1 MREEPRRFPA
11 PCHVDKIPGGYVV
24 RDANQQVL
32 AYVYAR
38 ATSADAIQ
46 AKVLTQDEARRIAIN
61 IARLPNCCATPIVR
75 RKCGDY
81 PCYDRPVTGGILMLG
96 SRTSRRAFITGLG
109 GAAAW
114 PLMARAQQPA
124 ATPVVG
130 YLEGASQAQFLHLIS
145 ALDNGL
151 SDEGYVDGQNI
162 RIEYR
167 WADGHYDRL
176 PTLAAELLQ
185 HHPSVILATSFAS
198 ALAAKDATSVVP
210 IVFVSGPDP
219 VQLGLVASLS
229 RPRYNLTGFS
239 IFSSALAT
247 KRLEL
252 LRELSPTMD
261 TFAFIVNSSNP
272 RARYEIQDMEAAAHS
287 LVRELIVLKAESD
300 HELEVVFASLP
311 QRRVQASVIGGDP
324 FFNSRAQQLV
334 TLASQYRIPTIYPLR
349 EFTAAG
355 GLMSYGASFSNAY
368 RQAGAY
374 VGRILKGEKP
384 ADMPVSQ
391 PTTFDLVI
399 NLNTAKALG
408 LNVPAKLLA
417 RADEVIE

>member
-1 MREEPRRFPA
+1 M
-11 PCHVDKIPGGYVV
+11 K
-24 RDANQQVL
+24 
-32 AYVYAR
+32 
-38 ATSADAIQ
+38 
-46 AKVLTQDEARRIAIN
+46 
-61 IARLPNCCATPIVR
+61 
-75 RKCGDY
+75 
-81 PCYDRPVTGGILMLG
+81 
-96 SRTSRRAFITGLG
+96 RRAFIAALG
-109 GAAAW
+109 SAAAW
-114 PLMARAQQPA
+114 PLAARGQQP
-124 ATPVVG
+124 TPVVG
-130 YLEGASQAQFLHLIS
+130 YLEGAPQAQFSHLIS
-145 ALDNGL
+145 ALDRGL
-151 SDEGYVDGQNI
+151 SDEGYIDGQNI

-185 HHPSVILATSFAS
+185 HHPSVIFATAFAS
-198 ALAAKDATSVVP
+198 ALAAKDATSVIP

-219 VQLGLVASLS
+219 VQVGLVPSLS
-229 RPRYNLTGFS
+229 QPRYNLTGVTLFT
-239 IFSSALAT
+239 SALAA

-252 LRELSPTMD
+252 LRELSPMMD
-261 TFAFIVNSSNP
+261 TFAFIVNPSNP
-272 RARYEIQDMEAAAHS
+272 RARYDIQDMEAAAHS

-300 HELEVVFASLP
+300 HELEVAFASLP

-334 TLASQYRIPTIYPLR
+334 ALATQYRIPTIYPLR
-349 EFTAAG
+349 EFTVGG
-355 GLMSYGASFSNAY
+355 GLMSYGASVSNGY

-399 NLNTAKALG
+399 NLKTAKALG
-408 LNVPAKLLA
+408 LTIPPLLLA